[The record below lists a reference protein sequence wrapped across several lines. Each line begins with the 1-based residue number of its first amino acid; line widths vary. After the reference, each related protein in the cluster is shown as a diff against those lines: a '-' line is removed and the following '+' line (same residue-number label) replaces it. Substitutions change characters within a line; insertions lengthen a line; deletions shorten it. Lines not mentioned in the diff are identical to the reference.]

1 MTHHGRAPRL
11 SRTQWPAGA
20 YPRAQ
25 LPERVLQFG
34 TGMLLRALSAAAV
47 DAANRRGRF
56 NGRIVVVQ
64 STTQGA
70 AHIMNAQGGLFT
82 LVERGLENGAP
93 VERARLVGSISRAL
107 VADTEWDA
115 VRAVVARPELQVIVS
130 NVTEAGFRPDAAFP
144 AQLAGLLRARFAALP
159 EGPPLFV
166 IPTELVRDNGP
177 RLAEMVLE
185 RAGRSATDAAFR
197 DWVSR
202 GVRFCS
208 SLVDRITTGAPPADV
223 GADLEARL
231 GYSDALLTVTEP
243 YSLWAIESDPGALS
257 AAFPIEAP
265 PGVVFAPDI
274 AFYAVRKLRLLNGA
288 HTAMAPLAL
297 LSRVATVR
305 EAAEHPLLGAL
316 LGRILTDEIVPGTD
330 LPADQALAFARDV
343 VDRFRNPW
351 LEHRWEVIA
360 TNQTPKLRERV
371 LPSVA
376 GFAARCGRVP
386 PGLTLACAA
395 SLRFARCIAQ
405 VSATEGRGW
414 WRGASYAIRD
424 ADLPRLVAHWWAVDP
439 EHTPGPVS
447 VDILQRL
454 AARALSDASLW
465 GGTTFAGVP
474 GFVDAATRALCRL
487 EEVGVEG
494 AITALDGE

>member
-11 SRTQWPAGA
+11 SRTHWPAGA

-47 DAANRRGRF
+47 DAANRAGRF
-56 NGRIVVVQ
+56 NGSIVVVQ
-64 STTQGA
+64 STPHGVA
-70 AHIMNAQGGLFT
+70 ATMNAQSGLFT

-93 VERARLVGSISRAL
+93 VQRTRLIGAISRAL
-107 VADTEWDA
+107 VAADEWDA
-115 VRAVVARPELQVIVS
+115 VRAVVTRPELQVIVS
-130 NVTEAGFRPDAAFP
+130 NVTEAGFRADAPFP
-144 AQLAGLLRARFAALP
+144 ERLTDLLRARFAALP

-177 RLAEMVLE
+177 RLGEMVLDL
-185 RAGRSATDAAFR
+185 AGRSATDRAFR
-197 DWVSR
+197 DWLSR

-208 SLVDRITTGAPPADV
+208 SLVDRITTGSPPPDV
-223 GADLEARL
+223 GAELEALL
-231 GYSDALLTVTEP
+231 GYSDALLTVAEP
-243 YSLWAIESDPGALS
+243 YSLWAIESDPSALS

-274 AFYAVRKLRLLNGA
+274 AFYSVRKLRLLNGS

-297 LSRVATVR
+297 LSGVATVR
-305 EAAEHPLLGAL
+305 EATEHSQLGWL
-316 LGRILTDEIVPGTD
+316 QRRILFDEIVPGTD
-330 LPADQALAFARDV
+330 LPADEALAFAHEV
-343 VDRFRNPW
+343 MDRFRNPW

-386 PGLTLACAA
+386 QGLALACAA

-405 VSATEGRGW
+405 VSETEGHGW
-414 WRGASYAIRD
+414 WRGAPYAIRD

-439 EHTPGPVS
+439 EHAPGPVP

-454 AARALSDASLW
+454 AARALPDASLW
-465 GGTTFAGVP
+465 GGTTFASVP
-474 GFVDAATRALCRL
+474 RFVDATTRALCRL
-487 EEVGVEG
+487 EESGVEG
-494 AITALDGE
+494 AITALDGG